1 MSFHGEAE
9 AMQNLLFQLGM
20 LGKVSATVEVSM
32 EANNPILQGVVSTL
46 SPWRSWRLQHF
57 LELKVEVLGNAGVR
71 LLSSQRPIEVVDD
84 VKMLLLFQEYDTH
97 LMMGVARPRVE
108 IVCKSIVCKRGV
120 KVTTFRRLKLS
131 AVPP

>member
-1 MSFHGEAE
+1 MSFHGKAE

-32 EANNPILQGVVSTL
+32 EANNPILQGVVSNL

-71 LLSSQRPIEVVDD
+71 LLSSQ
-84 VKMLLLFQEYDTH
+84 
-97 LMMGVARPRVE
+97 
-108 IVCKSIVCKRGV
+108 
-120 KVTTFRRLKLS
+120 
-131 AVPP
+131 